1 MGFVLAILALGF
13 LIVVH
18 EAGHYVVARWCKM
31 RVERFS
37 VGFGPGILKHK
48 NKHGTIFQLAPI
60 PFGGFVEIRGM
71 NIAEE
76 VDPEDLQ
83 AYPNRPAWQRFLTIL
98 AGPATNYI
106 SAIFLAFGLYT
117 CHGQPS
123 DTYYV
128 GALMDDFDAKGKL
141 EPLDRIIAVDG
152 VPMFAPDSVTLT
164 EIVAKKNGKPLVI
177 TVVRRDTVPIT
188 VTIHPKLDG
197 ETKTPFAIPV
207 RAPQLPVLER
217 EAVYRAAS
225 VIAALD
231 HRLFVDERRT
241 LDKLRGALDVADGPA
256 IAIEDRFK
264 LVRDDNN
271 RPRYLLGIRPTPDI
285 VPVGVGKAAKDAIV
299 FPVLQTKVIL
309 GGLRDIFVGKEEMDA
324 GGPVRIVSEFQSA
337 FDKGLPDGIM
347 LLMALSVYLG
357 LFNLFPL
364 PALDGGRLVFLTYE
378 MVTRR
383 RANPKIETMVHMG
396 GIMVLMVV
404 MILVTLGDVGVF

>member
-1 MGFVLAILALGF
+1 MGYVLAILALGF

-48 NKHGTIFQLAPI
+48 NKHGTVFQLAPL

-83 AYPNRPAWQRFLTIL
+83 AYPNRPAWQRFVTIL

-117 CHGQPS
+117 CHGQPG

-128 GALMDDFDAKGKL
+128 GAVMPEFDAMGKL
-141 EPLDRIIAVDG
+141 EPLDRIIAIDG
-152 VPMFAPDSVTLT
+152 RSEFSPSSTVLSEYVG
-164 EIVAKKNGKPLVI
+164 KKNGKPLQ
-177 TVVRRDTVPIT
+177 
-188 VTIHPKLDG
+188 VTILRHESIPLTFTIYPKLDG
-197 ETKTPFAIPV
+197 ERPLALP
-207 RAPQLPVLER
+207 ANAAQLPVEQR
-217 EAVYRAAS
+217 EALYRGAS
-225 VIAALD
+225 SLASMNG
-231 HRLFVDERRT
+231 FVTFDVRR
-241 LDKLRGALDVADGPA
+241 LDKLRVELELRDNAAD
-256 IAIEDRFK
+256 AIEKRFN
-264 LVRDDNN
+264 LFRTDNN
-271 RPRYLLGIRPTPDI
+271 RPRYLIGFRPSVDYVPLGF
-285 VPVGVGKAAKDAIV
+285 VDAV
-299 FPVLQTKVIL
+299 KGAFKYPVLQTERIL
-309 GGLRDIFVGKEEMDA
+309 GGFRDIVVGKEKIDA
-324 GGPVRIVSEFQSA
+324 GGPVRIVSDLESA
-337 FDKGLPDGIM
+337 FNEGLPQGIG
-347 LLMALSVYLG
+347 LLMMLSVYLG

-364 PALDGGRLVFLTYE
+364 PALDGGRLVFLAYE
-378 MVTRR
+378 MITRR

-404 MILVTLGDVGVF
+404 MILVTLGDFGVF